1 MQDAVIAMAIIVVL
15 LALWRLHSH
24 PRQLGWIGPWAT
36 TNIFGPATLG
46 LLPGPGPSGDGDR
59 PAPGIA
65 GGSGADSNTPSWTQ
79 SNVASNAPSASETN
93 PVAVAPSGQPSPA
106 EPPAAPEPPLST
118 NLLNTNGPV
127 TLIAVT
133 PSELEPPGV
142 ISRSAMAGRL
152 RDAGAKGGDIQIS
165 LFWENFNDLDLH
177 CIDLKGEEIF
187 FSNRIS
193 SRTHGELDVDRNA
206 SEPYTNKP
214 VENIYWP
221 VGGAPPG
228 LYRVSVVH
236 FANHGGAADPT
247 PFTVRTVIKGQTNL
261 FNSKISYATGRVP
274 QPVCSWQYDPN
285 NADPS
290 NQVRFVFG
298 RPVTVSSP

>member
-1 MQDAVIAMAIIVVL
+1 M
-15 LALWRLHSH
+15 
-24 PRQLGWIGPWAT
+24 
-36 TNIFGPATLG
+36 
-46 LLPGPGPSGDGDR
+46 
-59 PAPGIA
+59 
-65 GGSGADSNTPSWTQ
+65 
-79 SNVASNAPSASETN
+79 ASNAPSASETN

-177 CIDLKGEEIF
+177 CIDPKGEEIF

-236 FANHGGAADPT
+236 FANHGGRRTRPPSPCARSSKGRPIYST
-247 PFTVRTVIKGQTNL
+247 PKSVMRRDG
-261 FNSKISYATGRVP
+261 
-274 QPVCSWQYDPN
+274 C
-285 NADPS
+285 PS
-290 NQVRFVFG
+290 RFVRGNTTRTTPTHPIKFDSCLG
-298 RPVTVSSP
+298 GL